1 MLIGQLK
8 AAEAERRWYLFFL
21 LPALALL
28 VSITLGPFLYSVY
41 VSLHEWS
48 LRTAEG
54 LTFIGFR
61 NYVDLFKDPQF
72 RNSIL
77 VTGSFWVLGLLIQL
91 PVGFAIALLLN
102 REMKVMRVLRT
113 VILLPMMVTP
123 IVVAL
128 MWQMMLNNEY
138 GAVRHLLNLVGFQS
152 VPIWLGDPR
161 TSLLTLVV
169 IDSWQW
175 TPMVV
180 LFSLAGLRTLPSDHT
195 EAALIEGARLSHMLR
210 YVILPWI
217 SQVLLV
223 VVVLRTMDIIKLFD
237 KIYVMTKGGPG
248 TSTETM
254 TYYAYRQGFGEFNM
268 GYASALSVIILILV
282 ILIST
287 RAIKL
292 FRKR

>member
-1 MLIGQLK
+1 LTSQLK
-8 AAEAERRWYLFFL
+8 NHNTERRWYLIFL
-21 LPALALL
+21 LPALVLL
-28 VSITLGPFLYSVY
+28 VSITLGPFLFSVF
-41 VSLHEWS
+41 VSLHDWS
-48 LRTAEG
+48 LRSADG
-54 LTFIGFR
+54 MSFIGFG
-61 NYVDLFKDPQF
+61 NYVRLFGDSQF

-77 VTGSFWVLGLLIQL
+77 VTGLFWVLGLLIQI
-91 PVGFAIALLLN
+91 PIGFAIAMLLN
-102 REMKVMRVLRT
+102 REMKVMRVFRT

-138 GAVRHLLNLVGFQS
+138 GAVRHLLLLVGFES

-161 TSLLTLVV
+161 TSLLTLVF

-195 EAALIEGARLSHMLR
+195 EAALIEGARLRHLLR
-210 YVILPWI
+210 YVILPWV
-217 SQVLLV
+217 SQVMLV

-254 TYYAYRQGFGEFNM
+254 TYFAYRKGFGEFDM
-268 GYASALSVIILILV
+268 GYASALSIVILVMV

-292 FRKR
+292 FRRK